1 MEEYIGGKHPVL
13 EALKSGRPIH
23 KIWLA
28 DTAQKRWAAPILE
41 AAREAG
47 VIVQTADRR
56 KLDQLAGGVQ
66 HQGVVAQTAAYG
78 YVEPDDL
85 LERARAR
92 GEAPFLILLDEI
104 EDPHNLGSIV
114 RTANGAGAHGVV
126 IPKRRAVGLT
136 ATVAKTS
143 AGAVAYTPVARVT
156 NLARTVDELKAQG
169 VWTVAAAGDAE
180 RTVHE
185 IDFTVPVAIVIGN
198 EHRGVGRLIRERCD
212 FAARLPMAGEI
223 ESLNASV
230 AAGIFMYEVVRQ
242 RGIARRGGGQR

>member
-28 DTAQKRWAAPILE
+28 DTVQKHWAVPILE

-47 VIVQTADRR
+47 VIVQHADRR
-56 KLDQLAGGVQ
+56 KLDQMAGGVQ
-66 HQGVVAQTAAYG
+66 HQGVIAQTAAYG
-78 YVEPDDL
+78 YAELDEL
-85 LERARAR
+85 LERAQAR

-104 EDPHNLGSIV
+104 EDPHNLGSIL
-114 RTANGAGAHGVV
+114 RSANGAGAHGVV

-143 AGAVAYTPVARVT
+143 AGAVEYTPVARVT
-156 NLARTVDELKAQG
+156 NLARTVDTLKEQG
-169 VWTVAAAGDAE
+169 IWTVAAAGDAD

-185 IDFTVPVAIVIGN
+185 IDFTVPIAIVIGN

-242 RGIARRGGGQR
+242 RGAVKR